1 MHASYPAQSAAVA
14 HSTASSQ
21 CPSAAHTAAGE
32 GEPLGE
38 ADGDTLGDSVHAH
51 PAQLWPI
58 LVNASHVYASCAKNH
73 SSQFFGSCG

>member
-1 MHASYPAQSAAVA
+1 MSGHATVGDRVGSRLGDDDGARLGLTLGLCDGAALGVV
-14 HSTASSQ
+14 
-21 CPSAAHTAAGE
+21 GE
-32 GEPLGE
+32 
-38 ADGDTLGDSVHAH
+38 TLGDSVHAH